1 MFTSLIERLGSG
13 AVDCERAAGSMR
25 EVRCWCEV
33 SKEPRSRMCEEHQ
46 ETVSI
51 FLFKIQIVVEGY
63 KYTIRSCVSREC
75 GTRPA
80 PHRAQP
86 PSRALGAGD
95 VLRVI

>member
-33 SKEPRSRMCEEHQ
+33 SKEPRSRMCEEHR

-63 KYTIRSCVSREC
+63 KYTIRSENVYHVSAVH
-75 GTRPA
+75 A
-80 PHRAQP
+80 PP
-86 PSRALGAGD
+86 PTALS
-95 VLRVI
+95 LRVEHLVQAMCSV